1 MIDISFKIGSGIHK
15 VLYKATR
22 GGIGSRGGGLHFF
35 LLTTIGRKTGRKHTV
50 PLQHFLDSDKTIVVA
65 SKGGS
70 ENHPWYLYLRSNPQ
84 VVVQIKKSK
93 ISMFA
98 TTPIR
103 KERKSCGSLQDMED
117 TTIIRKRRGRFP
129 FPPSHTDQEVIMDQE
144 LADIPV

>member
-1 MIDISFKIGSGIHK
+1 MNDISFKIGSGIHK

-22 GGIGSRGGGLHFF
+22 GGIGSRSGGLHF

-50 PLQHFLDSDKTIVVA
+50 PLQHFLDSGKTIVVA

-70 ENHPWYLYLRSNPQ
+70 ENHPPWYLNLRSNPQ

-98 TTPIR
+98 STAIGE
-103 KERKSCGSLQDMED
+103 ERKSCG
-117 TTIIRKRRGRFP
+117 R
-129 FPPSHTDQEVIMDQE
+129 
-144 LADIPV
+144 

>member
-1 MIDISFKIGSGIHK
+1 MSFRIGSGIHK

-22 GGIGSRGGGLHFF
+22 VGIGSRSGGLHFL

-50 PLQHFLDSDKTIVVA
+50 PLQHFLDSDKTVVVA

-70 ENHPWYLYLRSNPQ
+70 EDHPWYLYLRSNPQ

-93 ISMFA
+93 ISMSA
-98 TTPIR
+98 TTAIGE
-103 KERKSCGSLQDMED
+103 ERKRLWMMITSRYGD
-117 TTIIRKRRGRFP
+117 TTIIRKRQGRFP